1 MKNRKTVLIIAI
13 AIIVISVI
21 LYFLPLGK
29 ILGNIPFINTFYN
42 NTSIEIITEKGKA
55 AVSINDKDYGE
66 TPTTIENLPE
76 GKYTIELRKIADD
89 TAFYQKQI
97 FEIELAKNTSA
108 RIDLE
113 IGPENILNGTI
124 LYYTSVPHTSSGK
137 GLITITSSAT
147 DAKVYIDKEYIGGA
161 PINNLELK
169 DNQYQVKVSAIGYE
183 DIEIPVFVRAGY
195 QLNLKAYH
203 FPIPVNF
210 DTVSD

>member
-13 AIIVISVI
+13 AIIVISVT
-21 LYFLPLGK
+21 LYFLPIGS
-29 ILGNIPFINTFYN
+29 ILGNIPFIKSFYN

-55 AVSINDKDYGE
+55 QIAINNKDYGQ
-66 TPTTIENLPE
+66 TPATVENLPE
-76 GKYTIELRKIADD
+76 GKYTVELKKIADD
-89 TAFYQKQI
+89 NTFYQKQI

-113 IGPENILNGTI
+113 IAPENILNGTI
-124 LYYTSVPHTSSGK
+124 LYYTSVPHTSSDK

-147 DAKVYIDKEYIGGA
+147 DAKVYIDKEYIGNA
-161 PINNLELK
+161 PINNLEMK
-169 DNQYQVKVSAIGYE
+169 DNQYQIKVSAIGYE

-195 QLNLKAYH
+195 QLNLKTYH

-210 DTVSD
+210 DTVSN

>member
-13 AIIVISVI
+13 AIIVISI
-21 LYFLPLGK
+21 LLYFLPIGSLLGH
-29 ILGNIPFINTFYN
+29 IPFIKSFYN

-55 AVSINDKDYGE
+55 QIAINSKDYGQ
-66 TPTTIENLPE
+66 TPTTVENLPE
-76 GKYTIELRKIADD
+76 GKYTIELKKIAEDN
-89 TAFYQKQI
+89 TFYQKQI

-113 IGPENILNGTI
+113 IAPENILNGTI
-124 LYYTSVPHTSSGK
+124 LYYTSVPHTSSDK

-147 DAKVYIDKEYIGGA
+147 DAKVYIDKEYIGNA
-161 PINNLELK
+161 PINNLEMK
-169 DNQYQVKVSAIGYE
+169 DNQYQIKVSAVGYE

-195 QLNLKAYH
+195 QLNLKTYH

-210 DTVSD
+210 DTVSN